1 MALDYYDYLLS
12 LVGKD
17 GTNRDIKSI
26 SLGRNPKIELYS
38 DNELAAKGLS
48 SFTPRVPEQGAGTP
62 ALASGA
68 GGPGTLSL
76 ETLQELAKAT
86 PTSEAVPSE
95 GGTAWHRVLG
105 ALSTPEKVAGLT
117 RLLGSVAKAITAT
130 SPRSWQ
136 YQLADA
142 LSKTAAATQMEALR
156 KGEDLSGLAA
166 FGLTPEERTQI
177 AKEAILGRE
186 AANREAYTKGYLDY
200 LNKIAGLQARE
211 ETPEE
216 RYRRERDITLL
227 RTLLGGSPSRYNPWI
242 KWGYGQ
248 MLNIDTG
255 EVKNVPTPPV
265 KETPPPSGV
274 IPEKTR
280 EEALKAVF
288 DQIKRALPPESKL
301 KGAGLWT
308 KTGVRGK
315 IDPDDLDR
323 MIIEG
328 KLPPEA
334 RKPKVM
340 ALIKQYALLRGRADV
355 IERLKRMGVDINVP
369 IEEPAKEPF
378 TF

>member
-1 MALDYYDYLLS
+1 MALDYYNYLLS

-17 GTNRDIKSI
+17 GANRDIKSI
-26 SLGRNPKIELYS
+26 SLGRNPKVELYS
-38 DNELAAKGLS
+38 DNELAARGLS
-48 SFTPRVPEQGAGTP
+48 SLAPRVPAQGAGTP

-76 ETLQELAKAT
+76 ETLAELAKT
-86 PTSEAVPSE
+86 IPTSKAVPTQ
-95 GGTAWHRVLG
+95 GGTVWNKVLN
-105 ALSTPEKVAGLT
+105 ALSTPEKVAGFT
-117 RLLGSVAKAITAT
+117 RMLSTLGKAITAS
-130 SPRSWQ
+130 SPTSWQ
-136 YQLADA
+136 YQLSSA
-142 LSKTAAATQMEALR
+142 LDKIAAAQQLQALR
-156 KGEDLSGLAA
+156 EGRELSGLSA
-166 FGLTPEERTQI
+166 FGLTPEERAQM
-177 AKEAILGRE
+177 AKEAILSRE
-186 AANREAYTKGYLDY
+186 VANKEAYTKGYIDY

-216 RYRRERDITLL
+216 RYQRERDITLI
-227 RTLLGGSPSRYNPWI
+227 RSLLGGSSSRYNPWI

-255 EVKNVPTPPV
+255 EVKSVPTPPV

-288 DQIKRALPPESKL
+288 DQIKRTLPPESKL

-308 KTGVRGK
+308 KLGVRGK

-340 ALIKQYALLRGRADV
+340 SLIKQYALLRGRADV
-355 IERLKRMGVDINVP
+355 IERLRRMGVDIDVP